1 MVIERALELKEAT
14 EINISFKTFS
24 AYYVKSTLFI
34 KSAGEDV
41 KQLNSDILLVGQK
54 MIKPLEK
61 TVPYTLK
68 HTLSIGTQNINT
80 IPSYLCK

>member
-1 MVIERALELKEAT
+1 M
-14 EINISFKTFS
+14 SFKTFS

-41 KQLNSDILLVGQK
+41 EQLNSDILLVGQK

-61 TVPYTLK
+61 TVPYTVKL
-68 HTLSIGTQNINT
+68 TLSIRTQNINA
-80 IPSYLCK
+80 IPSYLCM